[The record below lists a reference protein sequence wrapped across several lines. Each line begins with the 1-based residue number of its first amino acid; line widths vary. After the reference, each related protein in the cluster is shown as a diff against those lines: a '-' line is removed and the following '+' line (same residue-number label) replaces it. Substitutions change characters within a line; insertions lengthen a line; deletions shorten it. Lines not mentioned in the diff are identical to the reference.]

1 MTEMSSEAFD
11 AYLDAHATPLE
22 PLLQENR
29 EETYASLSSPQ
40 MIAGP
45 VVGRLLRFLVSMTAP
60 RLVLEIGTFTGY
72 SALAMAGGL
81 PPEGRIVTC
90 ELSPERAAF
99 AQGYFDR
106 SPWRDRIEVRV
117 GPALE
122 MVSALDGPFDFVFID
137 ADKDGYPGY
146 YDAVVPKLSPRGVIA
161 VDNTLRGGDVA
172 DPADDGDRA
181 MAAFNAHVQADART
195 ENVLLSVRDGV
206 TLIRLAGAPG
216 GPL

>member
-1 MTEMSSEAFD
+1 MTPMSGEAFD

-29 EETYASLSSPQ
+29 RETYASLSSPQ

-45 VVGRLLRFLVSMTAP
+45 VVGRLLRLLVSVAAP

-81 PPEGRIVTC
+81 PPDGRIVTC

-99 AQGYFDR
+99 AQGYFGR
-106 SPWRDRIEVRV
+106 SPWADRIDLRV
-117 GPALE
+117 GPALDT
-122 MVSALDGPFDFVFID
+122 VDALDGPFDFVFID
-137 ADKDGYPGY
+137 ADKDGYRGY
-146 YDAVVPKLSPRGVIA
+146 YEAVVPKLSPRGLIV
-161 VDNTLRGGDVA
+161 VDNTLSGGDVV
-172 DPADDGDRA
+172 DPVDERDRA
-181 MAAFNAHVQADART
+181 MAAFNEHVQADDRT

-206 TLIRLAGAPG
+206 SVIRLAM
-216 GPL
+216 

>member
-1 MTEMSSEAFD
+1 MSPMFSETLD
-11 AYLDAHATPLE
+11 AYVDAHATPLE
-22 PLLQENR
+22 PLLQENY
-29 EETYASLSSPQ
+29 EATYASLSTPQ

-45 VVGRLLRFLVSMTAP
+45 VLGRLLRFLVAMLAP
-60 RLVLEIGTFTGY
+60 RLVVEIGTFSGY

-81 PPEGRIVTC
+81 GPEGRIVTC
-90 ELSPERAAF
+90 ELSPERAEF

-106 SPWRDRIEVRV
+106 SPWGERIDLRV

-122 MVSALDGPFDFVFID
+122 TVGALDGPFDLVFID
-137 ADKDGYPGY
+137 ADKDGYPAY
-146 YDAVVPKLSPRGVIA
+146 YEAVVPKLSPRGVIA

-172 DPADDGDRA
+172 NPVDDGDRA
-181 MAAFNAHVQADART
+181 MAAFNAHVQADTRT

-206 TLIRLAGAPG
+206 TLIHLAGAPG